1 MIRFEKVSFHH
12 PNGQMALQDVNLE
25 ISPGEITAIVGEN
38 GAGKTTLVRHI
49 NGLLKPSEGEV
60 SVLGMNTRKVSI
72 AKLSKLVGI
81 VFQNADHQLFS
92 DTVSNEILF
101 GLTNF
106 HFSETASRQRL
117 EWALEHFD
125 LKDYRERSPMMLSG
139 GEKKRL
145 CIACILAWEPQ
156 IIILDEPTVGQDYFQ
171 KERIREMLVE
181 QRDAGKI
188 VIIVSHD
195 IEFLWPLQPKLIA
208 MSSGSVIA
216 HGAASEVLSRED
228 IIQRS
233 RLITPQL
240 LDLWKKVPL
249 EGDPPSDVKEA
260 AERISKLST
269 WI

>member
-1 MIRFEKVSFHH
+1 
-12 PNGQMALQDVNLE
+12 
-25 ISPGEITAIVGEN
+25 
-38 GAGKTTLVRHI
+38 
-49 NGLLKPSEGEV
+49 
-60 SVLGMNTRKVSI
+60 
-72 AKLSKLVGI
+72 
-81 VFQNADHQLFS
+81 
-92 DTVSNEILF
+92 
-101 GLTNF
+101 
-106 HFSETASRQRL
+106 SETASRQRL

-125 LKDYRERSPMMLSG
+125 LKGYRERSPMMLSG

-233 RLITPQL
+233 KLITPQL

-249 EGDPPSDVKEA
+249 GGDPPSDVKEA